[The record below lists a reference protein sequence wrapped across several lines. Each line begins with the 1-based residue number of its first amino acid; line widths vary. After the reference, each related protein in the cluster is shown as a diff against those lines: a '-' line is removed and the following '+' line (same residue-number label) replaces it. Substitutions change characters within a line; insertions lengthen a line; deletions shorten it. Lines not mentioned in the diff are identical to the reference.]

1 MLTVNK
7 RLQTKKQ
14 QKQPQKRMER
24 KIRLTKVH
32 ECARWKSPVAGNAG
46 KKKKR
51 KSSLSSSKADFQNEQ
66 SIDKIAF

>member
-24 KIRLTKVH
+24 KIRLTKLH
-32 ECARWKSPVAGNAG
+32 EYARWKSPVAGNAG
-46 KKKKR
+46 KKKK
-51 KSSLSSSKADFQNEQ
+51 A
-66 SIDKIAF
+66 KIVFE

>member
-32 ECARWKSPVAGNAG
+32 EYARWKSPVAGNAW
-46 KKKKR
+46 KKKTKIV
-51 KSSLSSSKADFQNEQ
+51 FEQ
-66 SIDKIAF
+66 Q